1 MKPTPEHTPAPEQR
15 PLDARSPVNPSVAYE
30 SEDVSVGAV
39 ERAGVIL
46 VIVILASLAVVG
58 GTLYLYT
65 RQQPA
70 GTPEIAAGLRARGR
84 ELPPAPRMQGIPGDT
99 LTPPEQQRQFQ
110 AAAAA
115 ELNAYGWV
123 DAQHNVAHIPIE
135 EAMKMLTMQGLPQ
148 PAVPGRAPKNAAP
161 AAATGKKGQ

>member
-1 MKPTPEHTPAPEQR
+1 MKPTPEHTPAPEGR
-15 PLDARSPVNPSVAYE
+15 PVDAPAPVNPSVAYE
-30 SEDVSVGAV
+30 AEDVSVGAV

-99 LTPPEQQRQFQ
+99 LAPPEQQRQFQ

-115 ELNAYGWV
+115 ELNGYGWV
-123 DAQHNVAHIPIE
+123 DAQHNVAHIPIG
-135 EAMKMLTMQGLPQ
+135 EAMKMLTTQGLPQ
-148 PAVPGRAPKNAAP
+148 PAASGGAPKNAAP
-161 AAATGKKGQ
+161 AAARGKKGQ